1 MTDDSPT
8 FTPLSPAI
16 GMEVHGIDMSR
27 PAPPDTIARLN
38 EVLSHNSILLFRD
51 QDLTPERHIAF
62 SRYFGELEP
71 HVADQYNMPGHP
83 EIFIVSNV
91 VENGREI
98 GARGGARHWHS
109 DYSYRERPSLGS
121 LFHCL
126 ECPPEG
132 GQTQFASMYT
142 AYEALPNEKK
152 ELLAG
157 VRAVHD
163 YNYYWTNYTP
173 HRKPLTEEQRRQV
186 PPVAHPALR
195 THPVSGRRA
204 LYLAHQVVSHF
215 EGMEF
220 DESQE
225 IIEEIVSF
233 ATESR
238 FVYTHEWR
246 PGDVI
251 FWDNRSSMHRVL
263 PFDEE
268 RHHRRMHRT
277 TLKGDRPYLAP
288 LPDEADKAA

>member
-27 PAPPDTIARLN
+27 PASPDTIARLN

-51 QDLTPERHIAF
+51 QDLAPERHIAF

-83 EIFIVSNV
+83 EVFIVSNV

-121 LFHCL
+121 LFYCL

-142 AYEALPNEKK
+142 AYEALPDEKK
-152 ELLAG
+152 EFLAE

-173 HRKPLTEEQRRQV
+173 HREPLTEEQKLQV

-220 DESQE
+220 EESQE

-246 PGDVI
+246 LGDVI

-268 RHHRRMHRT
+268 RHRRRMHRT

-288 LPDEADKAA
+288 LPDEAGKAA

>member
-1 MTDDSPT
+1 MTDQSPT

-16 GMEVHGIDMSR
+16 GMEVHGIDMSL
-27 PAPPDTIARLN
+27 PAPPETVGRL
-38 EVLSHNSILLFRD
+38 EEALSHNSILLFRD
-51 QDLTPERHIAF
+51 QRLTPERHIAF

-71 HVADQYNMPGHP
+71 HVAGQYNMPGHP

-132 GQTQFASMYT
+132 GQTQFASMY
-142 AYEALPNEKK
+142 AAWEALPDDRREF
-152 ELLAG
+152 LSG

-163 YNYYWTNYTP
+163 YNYYWTNHTP
-173 HRKPLTEEQRRQV
+173 HRAPLTDEQRRQV

-215 EGMEF
+215 EGM
-220 DESQE
+220 DPGESRE
-225 IIEEIVSF
+225 IIEDVVSF
-233 ATESR
+233 ATAPR

-268 RHHRRMHRT
+268 KYRRRMHRT
-277 TLKGDRPYLAP
+277 TIKGDRPYLTP
-288 LPDEADKAA
+288 LPGTADMAA

>member
-27 PAPPDTIARLN
+27 PAPPDTISRLN
-38 EVLSHNSILLFRD
+38 EVLSYNSILLFRD

-142 AYEALPNEKK
+142 AYEALPDEKK

-157 VRAVHD
+157 VQAVHD

-173 HRKPLTEEQRRQV
+173 HREPLTEEQRRQV

-220 DESQE
+220 EESQE

-268 RHHRRMHRT
+268 RHRRRMHRT

-288 LPDEADKAA
+288 LPDETDKAA

>member
-1 MTDDSPT
+1 MTDDSST

-16 GMEVHGIDMSR
+16 GMEVHGVDMSR

-51 QDLTPERHIAF
+51 QDLAPERHIAF

-121 LFHCL
+121 LFYCL

-142 AYEALPNEKK
+142 AYEALPDEKK
-152 ELLAG
+152 EFLAG
-157 VRAVHD
+157 ARAVHD

-220 DESQE
+220 EESQE
-225 IIEEIVSF
+225 TIEEIVSF

-268 RHHRRMHRT
+268 RHRRRMHRT

>member
-16 GMEVHGIDMSR
+16 GMEVHGIDMSL
-27 PAPPDTIARLN
+27 PASPDTIARLN

-51 QDLTPERHIAF
+51 QDLAPERHIAF
-62 SRYFGELEP
+62 SQYFGELEP

-121 LFHCL
+121 LFYCL

-142 AYEALPNEKK
+142 AYEALPDEKK
-152 ELLAG
+152 EFLAG
-157 VRAVHD
+157 ARAVHD

-220 DESQE
+220 EESQE
-225 IIEEIVSF
+225 TIEEIVSF

-246 PGDVI
+246 SGDVI

-268 RHHRRMHRT
+268 RHRRRMHRT